1 MKPLLFTLFASLISH
16 VASAQPN
23 DTTPNPSEHTDDPT
37 VALTVSP
44 FHMFVPMAE
53 VTAELRVAPKVGV
66 AAIAGIGAFR
76 DQDTNDRVTL
86 FEGGASIRYYALG
99 SFRTGLQV
107 GAEAVYLHA
116 STTDMSIDIR
126 ARGLGLSP
134 FVGYKWTHHSGFT
147 LEAQGGITYMTASA
161 QSSAASANRSAVGP
175 LLNLNVGWSL

>member
-1 MKPLLFTLFASLISH
+1 MKPLFVTLFASLISH
-16 VASAQPN
+16 VAAAQPN
-23 DTTPNPSEHTDDPT
+23 DTTPSTSEHTDDPT
-37 VALTVSP
+37 VAFTVSP

-53 VTAELRVAPKVGV
+53 LTTEFRLAPKLGV

-99 SFRTGLQV
+99 SFRTGLQI
-107 GAEAVYLHA
+107 GAEAIYLHA
-116 STTDMSIDIR
+116 STTDMSIDVR

-147 LEAQGGITYMTASA
+147 LEAQGGITYLAADA
-161 QSSAASANRSAVGP
+161 QSSTASANRSAVGP
-175 LLNLNVGWSL
+175 LLNLNVGWSI